1 MQYHTLQICGLERKL
16 PLIQVGRHSKIAA
29 FSILGDVELTDVL
42 ADEMVLKIK
51 NCKFLPAQAGKIDY
65 IVGPEVKAVPLVHGV
80 AKRLGH
86 KRFVICRKSI
96 KPYMTSPIVVKP
108 LSHFPKH
115 VKPLVL
121 NGPDAILLNGKKV
134 FVVDDVIS
142 TGVTFRMIAY
152 LMEKVGAEVVGY
164 ITAIK
169 QGEQFDQLDNLIYIA
184 SLPVFKKTAS

>member
-1 MQYHTLQICGLERKL
+1 VEYHNLQICGLTRKL
-16 PLIQVGRHSKIAA
+16 PLIQVGRHTKIAA
-29 FSILGDVELTDVL
+29 FSILGDVELTDAL
-42 ADEMVLKIK
+42 ADAMTLKIENLK
-51 NCKFLPAQAGKIDY
+51 LKIDY

-121 NGPDAILLNGKKV
+121 NGPDAQMLKNKKV

-142 TGVTFRMIAY
+142 TGVTFRQITH
-152 LMEKVGAEVVGY
+152 LMNKVEAQVEGY
-164 ITAIK
+164 IAAIK
-169 QGEQFDQLDNLIYIA
+169 QGEQFDNLENLLYLA
-184 SLPVFKKTAS
+184 ELPVFKK